1 MQSDD
6 FTMDRD
12 ALKRFFKCS
21 DAEVNIVSCELNI
34 VKVFKYFDMVD
45 SSTAIR
51 YDLLSRAFRLR
62 VDGRLAHDPGL
73 YHQPGEWAAAAV
85 TRDSR
90 RLLAAS

>member
-34 VKVFKYFDMVD
+34 VKVFKYFDMDGNGKID
-45 SSTAIR
+45 SYEFICA
-51 YDLLSRAFRLR
+51 
-62 VDGRLAHDPGL
+62 LALMAHGTL
-73 YHQPGEWAAAAV
+73 AV
-85 TRDSR
+85 KVLNYLTGKS
-90 RLLAAS
+90 